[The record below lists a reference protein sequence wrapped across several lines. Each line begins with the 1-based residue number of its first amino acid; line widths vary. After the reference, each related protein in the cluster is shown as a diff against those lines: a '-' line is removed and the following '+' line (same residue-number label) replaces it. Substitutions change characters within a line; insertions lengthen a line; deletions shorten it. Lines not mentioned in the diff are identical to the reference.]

1 MFSKLSIYFL
11 VILAPYGLN
20 GTLTGQSYRETDQ
33 NAHKILEDWGKFYP
47 IDMSD
52 KDGDPAK
59 TPALVEI
66 IAGKFK
72 IKASTGWKVSSYF
85 HLQC

>member
-1 MFSKLSIYFL
+1 
-11 VILAPYGLN
+11 LN
-20 GTLTGQSYRETDQ
+20 GTLTGQPYRETDQ

-66 IAGKFK
+66 IVGKFK
-72 IKASTGWKVSSYF
+72 IKASTGITSETKVGF
-85 HLQC
+85 QNQTPCHF